1 MKKARK
7 HFLCYAMLS
16 IFVLLTVVLGA
27 INVASISMAGDDADR
42 ITERLAEGHGKFK
55 PIEGNVKKPFD
66 VQGGR
71 PDGAGPTGPDSPE
84 MPDSLRYFAF
94 SFDEEG
100 NSECI
105 EMKISAVTEEEAL
118 SWAKGLLDEA
128 VTGWT
133 ATTYR
138 YRVYKEEG
146 ITYVIVIDVGREL
159 LPSFRILVIS
169 GIGLAAGL
177 VTGYIFLM
185 LISNMLFKPLEETDR
200 KHKIFISEVEKEFK
214 TPLSVISANTEALEK
229 TVGETQETRSI
240 NRQVKRLTA
249 LVKDV
254 AATGSFDD
262 KNLNIEKLDLSAIAE
277 NLSEA
282 VRPQFE
288 TAGKAL
294 NVNPG
299 KGLMMDGDESTIREL
314 LEELLNNALKF
325 SMTKAVLDI
334 AGNDSRI
341 TIRMTNDTELPD
353 QSADQVFDRFT
364 MLENAKN
371 ISGAGL
377 GLSKVKDIVKAHNG
391 RIHAKVENG
400 TFIVTVN
407 L

>member
-7 HFLCYAMLS
+7 QFLCYAMLS
-16 IFVLLTVVLGA
+16 IFVLLAVVLGV

-55 PIEGNVKKPFD
+55 PLEGPVGKPFD
-66 VQGGR
+66 IKEGR
-71 PDGAGPTGPDSPE
+71 PEGAGPTGPDSPE

-118 SWAKGLLDEA
+118 SWAEGLLDEA

-146 ITYVIVIDVGREL
+146 ITYVIVIDVAREL

-177 VTGYIFLM
+177 LTGYLFLM
-185 LISNMLFKPLEETDR
+185 FISNMLFKPLEETDR
-200 KHKIFISEVEKEFK
+200 KQKIFISEVEKEFK
-214 TPLSVISANTEALEK
+214 TPLAIISVNTETMEK
-229 TVGETQETRSI
+229 TYGETSETQSI
-240 NRQVKRLTA
+240 NRQVKRLTS
-249 LVKDV
+249 LVRDV

-262 KNLNIEKLDLSAIAE
+262 QSLNMEKFDISAMAMSLAE
-277 NLSEA
+277 TA
-282 VRPQFE
+282 KPQFE
-288 TAGKAL
+288 ANGRTLTVNAGEGVA
-294 NVNPG
+294 
-299 KGLMMDGDESTIREL
+299 MEGDESAIREL
-314 LEELLNNALKF
+314 LEELVHNALKF
-325 SMTKAVLDI
+325 SVSAAGLEIT
-334 AGNDSRI
+334 GNDSRV
-341 TIRMTNDTELPD
+341 TVKMTNDTELPD

-364 MLENAKN
+364 MLENARN

-391 RIHAKVENG
+391 RIHAKVEKG